1 MQSSVVA
8 DIPLHVLTKQPSQR
22 IGKQNNFTVL
32 DQKSVSDRGCSSI
45 HQAAAVE
52 AGVRT
57 NCNSQ
62 RCAHDVLELVL
73 VLICGA
79 FWVLVSITA
88 VSPSFAVTVA
98 VVAVAES
105 SCSARNSV

>member
-52 AGVRT
+52 AGART

-62 RCAHDVLELVL
+62 PLLVL
-73 VLICGA
+73 VRICGA

-88 VSPSFAVTVA
+88 VNASFAVTVA
-98 VVAVAES
+98 VAAVAES
-105 SCSARNSV
+105 SCSSRNTV